1 MEKKNMLQNHSFV
14 SHGSYLTL
22 TLGED
27 DIVIT
32 SKHYST
38 IKELCDYLDCMNTL
52 ITLTN
57 GQNQCIEQQGEKIA
71 KLNAENK
78 ELNKKLANL
87 ETCNKE
93 TINEAITYINENTE
107 LYKKLDEL
115 ITEKT
120 ELGHKIEA
128 YKDAN
133 ARLQDQVKE
142 LKLEKQCVE
151 DANEFNEQ
159 CRQMHMDAIR
169 KDLDEAVAEKKV
181 LAAQIDELQ
190 NRIDNQESI
199 IKRVRAVAE
208 REYKQR
214 YDMAGELA
222 NLRDYLCDIHDWIET
237 VVDTQKGD

>member
-38 IKELCDYLDCMNTL
+38 IKELCDYLDCMNVL
-52 ITLTN
+52 IALTN
-57 GQNQCIEQQGEKIA
+57 SQNQCIEQEEEKID
-71 KLNAENK
+71 KL
-78 ELNKKLANL
+78 
-87 ETCNKE
+87 T
-93 TINEAITYINENTE
+93 
-107 LYKKLDEL
+107 
-115 ITEKT
+115 TEKT

-128 YKDAN
+128 YRDAN

-151 DANEFNEQ
+151 DANAFTEQ

-190 NRIDNQESI
+190 NRIDNQESV

-214 YDMAGELA
+214 VDMAGELA
-222 NLRDYLCDIHDWIET
+222 NLRDNLCDIHDWIEM
-237 VVDTQKGD
+237 VVDTEAKEE